1 MASTHIPA
9 HDQHRQVRPR
19 RKPRRKSRSIWLLPV
34 ALLSSLLLLAGGVM
48 AYLLWPVWPD
58 AVAIDAPALPITVGG
73 VAFNVPPA
81 AIRAPVQ
88 RRPGAQERIDLAFQ
102 WPSLDPPLPA
112 VKGAPPPAAGERLFV
127 TIARDDGKLPPIERL
142 KTIYPRYLAQPPTKG
157 ADGLVTQ
164 PFDDATPYRG
174 EDLIYQAA
182 APERFFARCT
192 RAAGPRPGTCL
203 SERRIGAA
211 ELTFRFPRDW
221 LTEWGDISDNIERL
235 ITLLRPA
242 GG

>member
-1 MASTHIPA
+1 MASTQIPA
-9 HDQHRQVRPR
+9 RAQPR
-19 RKPRRKSRSIWLLPV
+19 RKPRRRSRNLWLLPA
-34 ALLSSLLLLAGGVM
+34 ALLSALLLLAGGVM
-48 AYLLWPVWPD
+48 AYLLWPVWPQ
-58 AVAIDAPALPITVGG
+58 AVAVDAPPLPITISG
-73 VAFNVPPA
+73 VTFNVPPA

-88 RRPGAQERIDLAFQ
+88 RRPGAQERLDLIFQ
-102 WPSLDPPLPA
+102 WPSLDPPAAAARGASPA
-112 VKGAPPPAAGERLFV
+112 PGERLFV

-142 KTIYPRYLAQPPTKG
+142 KTIYPRYLTQAANKS

-164 PFDDATPYRG
+164 PFDDGTPYRG

-192 RAAGPRPGTCL
+192 RTAGPRPGTCL
-203 SERRIGAA
+203 SERRVGAA

-221 LTEWGDISDNIERL
+221 LTEWGDISANIERL
-235 ITLLRPA
+235 ITQLRPA